1 MADISEMERLL
12 LRENEI
18 LDTML
23 TRQAELRAA
32 VLQKK
37 MGRRARIDFRD
48 HETYRSFRKNR
59 KDEKRD
65 FGCAKRRSEKGI
77 VAAFDASA
85 RKARQIEDGKQNA
98 RQLHSGCEGFYSKR
112 ARRSLSSK
120 RGDGV
125 FEGGKDHAF
134 KAVERRRQYIILNQ

>member
-37 MGRRARIDFRD
+37 WDGVLEAISAITKLTEAF
-48 HETYRSFRKNR
+48 
-59 KDEKRD
+59 EKP
-65 FGCAKRRSEKGI
+65 KRRETR
-77 VAAFDASA
+77 F
-85 RKARQIEDGKQNA
+85 RMCKATK
-98 RQLHSGCEGFYSKR
+98 
-112 ARRSLSSK
+112 
-120 RGDGV
+120 
-125 FEGGKDHAF
+125 
-134 KAVERRRQYIILNQ
+134 